1 MGNVLL
7 FFFFFFQKKFSLYLG
22 KWILFIQQWK
32 CALIRSWVLFFAT
45 AGRLCRVWQALIF
58 KWYPQTWS
66 WLQLNHFLGWGLG
79 GGMKS
84 TGKMEGARKETGEEG
99 KKGAGGKE
107 GWRCSGAIF
116 GRYVGAPV
124 CCVKSFCSPAPSWDC
139 SHEGRAGCWWSG
151 IKADEVR
158 LYGFYQSGGVVCDV
172 KLTAGSGKC
181 IGNGVWQGFKDLI

>member
-1 MGNVLL
+1 MEN
-7 FFFFFFQKKFSLYLG
+7 KFSLFNSGY
-22 KWILFIQQWK
+22 
-32 CALIRSWVLFFAT
+32 ALIRSWVLFFAT
-45 AGRLCRVWQALIF
+45 AGRLRRVWQALIF

-79 GGMKS
+79 GWKAQERWRERG
-84 TGKMEGARKETGEEG
+84 RKQEKRE
-99 KKGAGGKE
+99 KGAGGKE

-158 LYGFYQSGGVVCDV
+158 LYGFYQSGGVACDV
-172 KLTAGSGKC
+172 EVMAGVGKW
-181 IGNGVWQGFKDLI
+181 IGSGVWQEFKDLI